1 MMTSIIPA
9 LIAFGILLAI
19 SLFGLFKSN
28 AAARHNSI
36 GPANFDATG
45 RRDDLSRSSDMHS

>member
-28 AAARHNSI
+28 AAARHNSS